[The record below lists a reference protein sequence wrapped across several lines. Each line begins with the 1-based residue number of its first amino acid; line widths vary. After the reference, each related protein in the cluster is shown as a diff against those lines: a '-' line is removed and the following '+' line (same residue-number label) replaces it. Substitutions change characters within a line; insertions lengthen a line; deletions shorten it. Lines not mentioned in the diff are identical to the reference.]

1 MTIRQ
6 ENKKGVYARIKSLE
20 VAESCALDLS
30 EYKYI
35 GLKSS
40 VYNISRDLNR
50 KYKTKQCM
58 TQDDRRVLV
67 ITRIA

>member
-1 MTIRQ
+1 MTISK
-6 ENKKGVYARIKSLE
+6 ETKTGVYARIRSLN

-30 EYKYI
+30 EYRYT
-35 GLKSS
+35 GLKTT
-40 VYNISRDLNR
+40 VYSISRDLNR

-67 ITRIA
+67 VTRIA

>member
-1 MTIRQ
+1 MTISEEAKTNAR
-6 ENKKGVYARIKSLE
+6 ARIQSLN

-30 EYKYI
+30 EYKYTV
-35 GLKSS
+35 LKAS

-67 ITRIA
+67 VTRIA

>member
-1 MTIRQ
+1 MTIQ
-6 ENKKGVYARIKSLE
+6 QDNGVSAYSRIQALD

-30 EYKYI
+30 EYRYT

-40 VYNISRDLNR
+40 VYNIARNLNR
-50 KYKTKQCM
+50 KYKTRQCV

-67 ITRIA
+67 VTRVE

>member
-1 MTIRQ
+1 MTISKETKTNVR
-6 ENKKGVYARIKSLE
+6 ARIQSLN

-30 EYKYI
+30 EYRYT
-35 GLKSS
+35 GLKTS

-58 TQDDRRVLV
+58 THDGRRVLV
-67 ITRIA
+67 VTRIA

>member
-6 ENKKGVYARIKSLE
+6 EEKKSVRARMQSLD

-30 EYKYI
+30 EYKYTV
-35 GLKSS
+35 LKAL

-50 KYKTKQCM
+50 RYTTKQCT

-67 ITRIA
+67 ITRIS

>member
-1 MTIRQ
+1 MTISK
-6 ENKKGVYARIKSLE
+6 ETKTGAYARIQSLD

-30 EYKYI
+30 EYKYT
-35 GLKSS
+35 GLKAS

-50 KYKTKQCM
+50 KYKTKQCT

-67 ITRIA
+67 VTRIA

>member
-6 ENKKGVYARIKSLE
+6 EDKKSAYERIQTLE

-30 EYKYI
+30 EYKYT
-35 GLKSS
+35 GLKAS
-40 VYNISRDLNR
+40 VYNVARNLNR
-50 KYKTKQCM
+50 KYKTKQCT

-67 ITRIA
+67 VTRIS